1 MSSPQTAPIIPNQKP
16 AVAASI
22 QVNPATH
29 NVERNLNSTASV
41 PDLAPKR
48 AGYGLPCSKCKTY
61 FAADLATCPVC
72 KCSERMSPI
81 PLISS
86 AHSALTEELPDPE
99 VLEQERERFLREFE
113 MNVAAAKLETEAAGV
128 SCGKSENHKGATA
141 PATVCQGCYD
151 HLQERVDVLQAVL
164 HMDLKEAA
172 EVIYDAVWS
181 DPSDPSKTYLNAAS
195 AILAELRKRSGIT
208 QVFGPLVQSRAD

>member
-1 MSSPQTAPIIPNQKP
+1 MSSPQTAPVVPNQQA

-22 QVNPATH
+22 PVNPATH
-29 NVERNLNSTASV
+29 YVERNLSSTASV
-41 PDLAPKR
+41 PGLVPKR

-72 KCSERMSPI
+72 KCSERIAPV

-99 VLEQERERFLREFE
+99 LLEQERERFLREFE
-113 MNVAAAKLETEAAGV
+113 MNVAAAKLETEAAGA
-128 SCGKSENHKGATA
+128 SCGEIENQKGASE

-181 DPSDPSKTYLNAAS
+181 DPSDPSKTYQNAANALLS
-195 AILAELRKRSGIT
+195 ELRKRAGIAT
-208 QVFGPLVQSRAD
+208 LPGPFQSLTH